1 VYRASSIGGLSCF
14 IIKYAKH
21 KYVNIYIVVQYVYK
35 GVYGKRQSD
44 VRKMR
49 FESKPLGVCVLGKDA
64 IVAGRHAV
72 QQVYNFRQFLL
83 LEPQ

>member
-1 VYRASSIGGLSCF
+1 MGFESKPLDVYELGKQRV
-14 IIKYAKH
+14 YA
-21 KYVNIYIVVQYVYK
+21 
-35 GVYGKRQSD
+35 D